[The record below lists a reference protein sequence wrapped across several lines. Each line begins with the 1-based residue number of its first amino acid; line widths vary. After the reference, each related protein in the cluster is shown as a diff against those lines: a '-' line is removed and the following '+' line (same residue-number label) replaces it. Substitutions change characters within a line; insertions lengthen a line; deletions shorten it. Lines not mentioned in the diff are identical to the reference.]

1 MTKVLNIMRK
11 LLPPFLSKRKIL
23 NILKDRKNVILPLI
37 ADGLYAYIM
46 IPKAETK
53 AITKLKMFQPS
64 LIYTLSPVPIIM
76 IRASRTNI
84 AVKI

>member
-1 MTKVLNIMRK
+1 MRK

-23 NILKDRKNVILPLI
+23 NILKDRKNVMLPLI
-37 ADGLYAYIM
+37 ADGLYADIT
-46 IPKAETK
+46 IPKAETN

-64 LIYTLSPVPIIM
+64 LIYTIIPLPIIM

-84 AVKI
+84 A